1 MEPIEY
7 LGAIRRR
14 WLVVVA
20 TTLAIAGGAWATT
33 AFASTEAEAASY
45 QTTAVLLR
53 TGGSLSVNT
62 MTALIGLRPV
72 AVEVAELIGFEGN
85 PLELASRISASFDSD
100 TGIMFI
106 AATGES
112 PEEARLLA
120 NAYAKSLITYIE
132 EAFTGVGA
140 NRLARRIVALQEE
153 IAEIDAQLAAG
164 ASEELA
170 TELLEQRVESSVILE
185 LLTESYRGTLAARLG
200 GAGLTVIQ
208 PAPLGAPIASDDVQ
222 ILPASG
228 PARIALGAV
237 IGLAVG
243 IALALALER
252 YDTRIRSREDA
263 EEHFGLPVLA
273 EIPVIPRTSREGV
286 VAASDPFSP
295 AGEAFSLLGAE
306 MAR

>member
-14 WLVVVA
+14 WLVVAAATVA
-20 TTLAIAGGAWATT
+20 ITSGAWATT
-33 AFASTEAEAASY
+33 AFASPAAEAASY

-72 AVEVAELIGFEGN
+72 AVKVAELIGFEGD
-85 PLELASRISASFDSD
+85 PLELRSHIGANFDGD
-100 TGIMFI
+100 TGILFI
-106 AATGES
+106 TATDES

-120 NAYAKSLITYIE
+120 NAYAKSLISYIQE
-132 EAFTGVGA
+132 DFAGVGA
-140 NRLARRIVALQEE
+140 NRLGRRIVALQEE
-153 IAEIDAQLAAG
+153 IAELDALLLAG
-164 ASEELA
+164 ASGELA
-170 TELLEQRVESSVILE
+170 TELQEQRFESSVILE
-185 LLTESYRGTLAARLG
+185 LLTESYRGALSARLG
-200 GAGLTVIQ
+200 GSGLNVIQ

-243 IALALALER
+243 IAL
-252 YDTRIRSREDA
+252 
-263 EEHFGLPVLA
+263 
-273 EIPVIPRTSREGV
+273 
-286 VAASDPFSP
+286 
-295 AGEAFSLLGAE
+295 
-306 MAR
+306 